1 MEAKCLSITSVKQP
15 KARAM
20 QKKGIKCGTR
30 ERRRAAERLV
40 AIFKDN
46 ANHKYRWEP
55 VTVHTIIFLC
65 TCIARKWK
73 KNFYDMSCS
82 REIPGLRQK
91 LLAENLWFLWR
102 RSKQMSSSN
111 LTGFS
116 WP

>member
-46 ANHKYRWEP
+46 ANHKYR
-55 VTVHTIIFLC
+55 
-65 TCIARKWK
+65 
-73 KNFYDMSCS
+73 
-82 REIPGLRQK
+82 
-91 LLAENLWFLWR
+91 
-102 RSKQMSSSN
+102 
-111 LTGFS
+111 
-116 WP
+116 